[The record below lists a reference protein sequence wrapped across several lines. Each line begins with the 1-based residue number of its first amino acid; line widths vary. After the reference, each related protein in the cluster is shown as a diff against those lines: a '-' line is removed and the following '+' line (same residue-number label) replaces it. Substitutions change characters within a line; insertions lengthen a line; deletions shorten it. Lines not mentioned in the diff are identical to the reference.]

1 MRRAREQLARREPHN
16 AHDVTYLRLT
26 ALEAHAR
33 EHGYDERIAAQ
44 AFAVFLAARNE
55 VQIYADVAPAL
66 ARLRRRYPL
75 ASLSNGNADLGSIGL
90 AHAFTVS
97 LNARQIGAAKP
108 ERRCFERLAQEL
120 GLGPGEILYVGDDPL
135 LDVAAAREAGCSTAW
150 MNRRAMQWPQDL
162 APRISSCTTACSSRG
177 ARAPEPQAAAAQGGS
192 ARPRVSTTRKRAMSA
207 APSGT
212 SASHREF
219 ARSQRSIRPP
229 PPTARRRRTGRRR
242 RKRGRCCSRSRR
254 RSRAGGPGTAPEDR
268 R

>member
-1 MRRAREQLARREPHN
+1 MLSDVRAIAFDLDNTLWDIEPVLARAEGRLGAWLQQHCPRIAQRLSSEDMRRAREQLARREPHN

-26 ALEAHAR
+26 ALQAHAR

-55 VQIYADVAPAL
+55 VQTYPDVAPAL

-108 ERRCFERLAQEL
+108 ERRCFERLAQDL
-120 GLGPGEILYVGDDPL
+120 ALGPGEILYVGDDPR

-150 MNRRAMQWPQDL
+150 MNRRAMEWPHDL
-162 APRISSCTTACSSRG
+162 APADLVVHDCVQLAV
-177 ARAPEPQAAAAQGGS
+177 AL
-192 ARPRVSTTRKRAMSA
+192 
-207 APSGT
+207 GT
-212 SASHREF
+212 
-219 ARSQRSIRPP
+219 
-229 PPTARRRRTGRRR
+229 
-242 RKRGRCCSRSRR
+242 
-254 RSRAGGPGTAPEDR
+254 
-268 R
+268 